1 MKVGKLPSFPWYL
14 RLLAFLAIGG
24 VLYAGFWYFVT
35 SGTRK
40 ATKEMQAEI
49 ADLKPRNAQSAIVQQ
64 NLNNFKALYKAREEE
79 YAELKAL
86 LPEQKELTMVLQG
99 IQDRAKNSGLVLMR
113 FNPKE
118 DTQQDNYSGKKIDV
132 NVISGF
138 TSLRAFFDQLAH
150 YQRIVSIT
158 NFELKQ
164 MEKQSLTKTVE
175 ARFDLTAYYVS
186 SERLNQAPAPNAKP
200 AAGGAVPGGKAAGE
214 IDMVT
219 FRKTMLWPGK
229 PLSRSWSS
237 GRKVKNDI
245 VVSSGSPPVSNWVV
259 EARRQG
265 ISSDSGSS
273 SPSAIASPAH
283 KKMKR
288 RFCFPDGTPGTPSG
302 QSNAWALKA
311 LSCWG

>member
-24 VLYAGFWYFVT
+24 VMYAGFWYFVT

-113 FNPKE
+113 FNPRE

-132 NVISGF
+132 NVISSF
-138 TSLRAFFDQLAH
+138 ASLRTFFDQLAH

-164 MEKQSLTKTVE
+164 MDKQSLTKTVE

-200 AAGGAVPGGKAAGE
+200 AAGGAVPAPAA
-214 IDMVT
+214 
-219 FRKTMLWPGK
+219 
-229 PLSRSWSS
+229 
-237 GRKVKNDI
+237 
-245 VVSSGSPPVSNWVV
+245 
-259 EARRQG
+259 
-265 ISSDSGSS
+265 
-273 SPSAIASPAH
+273 PAPQPA
-283 KKMKR
+283 K
-288 RFCFPDGTPGTPSG
+288 
-302 QSNAWALKA
+302 
-311 LSCWG
+311 

>member
-24 VLYAGFWYFVT
+24 VMYAGFWYFVT

-113 FNPKE
+113 FNPRE

-132 NVISGF
+132 GVISSF
-138 TSLRAFFDQLAH
+138 ASLRTFFDQLAH

-186 SERLNQAPAPNAKP
+186 SERLQSQVPPPNGKP
-200 AAGGAVPGGKAAGE
+200 AAGGAVPAPAA
-214 IDMVT
+214 
-219 FRKTMLWPGK
+219 
-229 PLSRSWSS
+229 
-237 GRKVKNDI
+237 
-245 VVSSGSPPVSNWVV
+245 
-259 EARRQG
+259 
-265 ISSDSGSS
+265 
-273 SPSAIASPAH
+273 PAPQPA
-283 KKMKR
+283 K
-288 RFCFPDGTPGTPSG
+288 
-302 QSNAWALKA
+302 
-311 LSCWG
+311 